1 MKALLFVA
9 QCARSGTI
17 MFALDMMNLWRS
29 DWLFLVLGLATIF
42 FFWHFCKKAHAPTFF
57 MVGDGSTLR

>member
-1 MKALLFVA
+1 
-9 QCARSGTI
+9 